1 MFFVSSKKLFSFSRY
16 VTVCFDF
23 LVMYKKRLDQK
34 GKVNSKMYDYTNQLT
49 KNSNTHIAQ
58 YLTKERQQDHE
69 IWSGNRIQ
77 KEKYFTSNI
86 MSKMRQGDQ
95 FQISFCFFVFEKSFK

>member
-1 MFFVSSKKLFSFSRY
+1 M
-16 VTVCFDF
+16 C
-23 LVMYKKRLDQK
+23 
-34 GKVNSKMYDYTNQLT
+34 DYTNWLT

-69 IWSGNRIQ
+69 IRSGNRIQ

-86 MSKMRQGDQ
+86 MSKMRQGD
-95 FQISFCFFVFEKSFK
+95 